1 MNDTQ
6 KKKRNNRSK
15 SGSKYKTGKNSR
27 QNLYR
32 KSRYYQKQRQKK
44 LRILFGGAVVLLLI
58 LLALIVRSC
67 SQKKQEL
74 TEVSSDNA
82 RTVSTTNAENE
93 KGSDSE
99 KKSQDTDGESEADP
113 SLPKEPVSLT
123 VSVVG
128 DCTLGTDENFDYDT
142 SLNAYYESYGADYFF
157 ANVKSIFSADDLTI
171 ANFEGTLTDSEAR
184 EDKQFAFK
192 APAEFADI
200 LTAGSIEAVNT
211 ANNHSHDY
219 GEQSFSDTMAALD
232 SRGIVHFGY
241 DETAVMEIKGVKVGL
256 VGIYELNDHLGR
268 EEQLKQNIAKVKEDG
283 AQIII
288 VIFHWGNEKEEVPDS
303 NQTTLGR
310 LAIDEG
316 ADLVCGHHPHVL
328 QGIEEYKGK
337 NIVYSLGNF
346 CFGGN
351 SYPSDM
357 DSMIFQQTF
366 TLEDG
371 ELIEDNV
378 TNVIPVKVSSSW
390 EQGIN
395 DYQPVPV
402 EGDTGEAIISRLE
415 EYSQNMAEQYGT
427 EAVQIQS
434 SLDENQDEK
443 TQTETVSGEAVE
455 E

>member
-15 SGSKYKTGKNSR
+15 SGLKYKTGKNSR

-58 LLALIVRSC
+58 LLALIVRGC

-74 TEVSSDNA
+74 AEVSSDSA

-366 TLEDG
+366 TVDQNGLK
-371 ELIEDNV
+371 EDNV
-378 TNVIPVKVSSSW
+378 TNIIPCSISSDYDYNNYQPTPAEGEEADRILQKINERSSW
-390 EQGIN
+390 IPTAGN
-395 DYQPVPV
+395 TG
-402 EGDTGEAIISRLE
+402 EGDTGSE
-415 EYSQNMAEQYGT
+415 
-427 EAVQIQS
+427 
-434 SLDENQDEK
+434 
-443 TQTETVSGEAVE
+443 
-455 E
+455 

>member
-1 MNDTQ
+1 MKQGNIMNDTQ

-58 LLALIVRSC
+58 LLALIVRGC

-74 TEVSSDNA
+74 AEVSSDSA

-157 ANVKSIFSADDLTI
+157 AYVKSIFSADDLTI

-219 GEQSFSDTMAALD
+219 GEQSFSDTMTALD

-366 TLEDG
+366 TIDQDG
-371 ELIEDNV
+371 VKADNV
-378 TNVIPVKVSSSW
+378 TNIIPCSISSDYSYNNYQPTPAEGEEADRIMQKIEERSSW
-390 EQGIN
+390 IPLPET
-395 DYQPVPV
+395 
-402 EGDTGEAIISRLE
+402 DTD
-415 EYSQNMAEQYGT
+415 AESMDSI
-427 EAVQIQS
+427 E
-434 SLDENQDEK
+434 
-443 TQTETVSGEAVE
+443 
-455 E
+455 